1 MTQTAYQR
9 EAAMP
14 GAIGYRRMSKDKGD
28 GGLGLLA
35 QRQAIEREAQRL
47 DLPVV
52 ATFTDN
58 DVSGGAPIDKRVGL
72 LDALKEIRAGDVLIV
87 ARRDR
92 LARDVLLAGWI
103 EKEVQKRG
111 ARIVSAAG
119 EGNGSAN
126 DPASKLMRTII
137 DAFAEYERALIR
149 ARTRAAL
156 ATRRAAGKRVSRFAP
171 FGYRFD
177 GDRVVEDAKEQRAVR
192 MMVELRGR
200 GLSLGDLSARLARRG
215 FNSRA
220 GTPISR
226 RTIAA
231 ALKGLQAERATV
243 RP

>member
-1 MTQTAYQR
+1 MTQPEYQR
-9 EAAMP
+9 ERAMP
-14 GAIGYRRMSKDKGD
+14 GAIGYRRMSKDTGD
-28 GGLGLLA
+28 GLGLVA
-35 QRQAIEREAQRL
+35 QRQAIEHEAQRL
-47 DLPVV
+47 DLPLV
-52 ATFTDN
+52 AMFTDN
-58 DVSGGAPIDKRVGL
+58 GVSGGAPIEKRVAL
-72 LDALKEIRAGDVLIV
+72 LDALKDIRAGDVFIV

-119 EGNGSAN
+119 EGNGAAN

-156 ATRRAAGKRVSRFAP
+156 AARRADGKRVSRFAP
-171 FGYRFD
+171 FGYRFA
-177 GDRVVEDAKEQRAVR
+177 GDRVVEDAHEQRAVTLMSEQR
-192 MMVELRGR
+192 DR
-200 GLSLGDLSARLARRG
+200 GLSLGDISARLARRG
-215 FNSRA
+215 FLSRA

-231 ALKGLQAERATV
+231 TIKSLQAEQ
-243 RP
+243 P